1 MKKEGLFNYSQLLS
15 QVKKRVALAQQRA
28 IYAANEEMLHMYW
41 DIGEMLEKSQMADGW
56 GKKTLERLSVDLKND
71 YPKVKGFSVRNL
83 YCMMQFYEEYNKELT
98 LPKTSHSSIVQSPT
112 AKLDSYTNNGNYSIV
127 QSPIAKLDKYA
138 NEDKILYDKVVSNA
152 RTENKQIHVSNMKK
166 LMDIGEQNKLKLL
179 KIPKEK
185 IIIKYK
191 KSAPPYYLMKKEKK
205 VKVDPASVE
214 QLENEE
220 LLTYE

>member
-138 NEDKILYDKVVSNA
+138 K
-152 RTENKQIHVSNMKK
+152 TE
-166 LMDIGEQNKLKLL
+166 
-179 KIPKEK
+179 
-185 IIIKYK
+185 KYTIT
-191 KSAPPYYLMKKEKK
+191 KSAISQLPTYNFELPIKHLPKVTFIFHIPPLYC
-205 VKVDPASVE
+205 VI
-214 QLENEE
+214 
-220 LLTYE
+220 T

>member
-1 MKKEGLFNYSQLLS
+1 MQDNLVVSRETTIFALEIPPRTKLLGSSLRKGLYINLIVWKMKKEGLFNYSQLLS

-138 NEDKILYDKVVSNA
+138 K
-152 RTENKQIHVSNMKK
+152 TE
-166 LMDIGEQNKLKLL
+166 
-179 KIPKEK
+179 
-185 IIIKYK
+185 KYTIT
-191 KSAPPYYLMKKEKK
+191 KSAITQLPTYNFELPVKHLPRVTFIFHIPPLYC
-205 VKVDPASVE
+205 VI
-214 QLENEE
+214 
-220 LLTYE
+220 T